1 MSNYREFRQKRSR
14 MRIILLSIFASLIVN
29 GGWVH
34 AAQPM
39 SSSAQSA
46 EELLSQMMDVEYGVY
61 EEAEQEALDIR
72 LKAYKYYMDQKLD
85 ATLEDTTPHL
95 KMLHRIAEL
104 YGRLLKLRVDTII
117 ETKQR
122 WADQPV
128 AEQIDMLTYQPKLI
142 NNIMDNL
149 DWMITIDALD
159 LSWEQQRSMLASW
172 HRRDMVRMENNHRVE
187 MHLIDMKKTLSENI
201 PEPGWVNESVDS
213 VVALYDEI
221 INEYK
226 LNFNNTWD
234 LLSPEQRANLRE
246 MTFAA
251 FRSQ

>member
-1 MSNYREFRQKRSR
+1 
-14 MRIILLSIFASLIVN
+14 MRIILLSIFAFLIVN
-29 GGWVH
+29 GGWAH

-46 EELLSQMMDVEYGVY
+46 EELFSQMMDAEYRVY

-85 ATLEDTTPHL
+85 VALEDTNPHL
-95 KMLHRIAEL
+95 KMLHHITEL
-104 YGRLLKLRVDTII
+104 YGRLLKLRVETII
-117 ETKQR
+117 ETKRR
-122 WADQPV
+122 WPNESVD
-128 AEQIDMLTYQPKLI
+128 EQIDMLAYQPRLLTD
-142 NNIMDNL
+142 IMDNL
-149 DWMITIDALD
+149 DWMITIEAMELD
-159 LSWEQQRSMLASW
+159 SEQETSIRVSW
-172 HRRDMVRMENNHRVE
+172 HRRDMVRRENSHQVE
-187 MHLIDMKKTLSENI
+187 LRLIDMKKTLSEGM
-201 PEPGWVNESVDS
+201 PDPGWVDESIDA

-226 LNFNNTWD
+226 LNYNNTWEI
-234 LLSPEQRANLRE
+234 LSPEQRANLRE